1 MTFVGGDRMHDPGL
15 DDLPA
20 TESVTFS
27 TEVELHDTAT
37 DGRGVGRLPG
47 GKVVFVEGGIGGEW
61 VTVRLERET
70 RRLAEGSLESVL
82 KRSEIRQDPPC
93 PQAARCGGCQLQ
105 HVTPQ
110 GQLTLKRQWLIQTLR
125 RVGGWSPEQ
134 VDLAVRLIRCHQ
146 GSPLNYR
153 VRVRWHFDGE
163 TLGFFARRSHQ
174 VVSSEPCLLLAHPL
188 EDTYSRLLARL
199 KTDELSRLYRRTG
212 LVDLQFEATLLR
224 NHAVVLSLSAL
235 VCRRRNEE
243 PELGKKLQLLVKEW
257 NGAQVDSEGFADVA
271 HPECDPFMVA
281 ARVFVQPHSEA
292 LPLYRAEILDQLQ
305 QLLRQPAF
313 SSLDEK
319 AEWTAWDLYCGAGA
333 LSDLPELAAGAG
345 HKVTTWSVDGEASA
359 ITALQRNHP
368 ALSAQAVV
376 GDVREFIRAKI
387 DDRELPDILIC
398 DPPRDGIGLPAA
410 RSLSRVLADRPS
422 PTALIWMACDHAS
435 LARDLKPFL
444 DAGFRLH
451 SMALFDC
458 FAYTTHAET
467 VILLGCSGTTK

>member
-1 MTFVGGDRMHDPGL
+1 MHDPGL
-15 DDLPA
+15 DDLSA
-20 TESVTFS
+20 AQTETVS

-47 GKVVFVEGGIGGEW
+47 GKIVFVEGGIGGEC

-70 RRLAEGSLESVL
+70 RTLAEGSLESML
-82 KRSEIRQDPPC
+82 KRSKMRQDPPC

-134 VDLAVRLIRCHQ
+134 IDLAVRLIRCHQ
-146 GSPLNYR
+146 GSTMNYR
-153 VRVRWHFDGE
+153 VRARWHFDGE

-174 VVSSEPCLLLAHPL
+174 VVSSEDCLLLARPL
-188 EDTYSRLLARL
+188 GDTRSILLARL
-199 KTDELSRLYRRTG
+199 KADELSRLYRRAG

-235 VCRRRNEE
+235 VCRRRKEE
-243 PELGKKLQLLVKEW
+243 PELRKKLQLLVKEW
-257 NGAQVDSEGFADVA
+257 NSAQVDGEGFADVA
-271 HPECDPFMVA
+271 HPERDPFMVG

-292 LPLYRAEILDQLQ
+292 LSLYRAEILDQLRR
-305 QLLRQPAF
+305 LLRQPAF

-319 AEWTAWDLYCGAGA
+319 AKWTAWDLYCGAGA
-333 LSDLPELAAGAG
+333 LSDLPDLAAGAG
-345 HKVTTWSVDGEASA
+345 HQVTTRLVDGEASA
-359 ITALQRNHP
+359 ITALQLNYP
-368 ALSAQAVV
+368 ALAAHAVV
-376 GDVREFIRAKI
+376 GDVRDFIRARI
-387 DDRELPDILIC
+387 DDGKFPDILIC

-410 RSLSRVLADRPS
+410 RSLSRVLADRRA
-422 PTALIWMACDHAS
+422 PTALIWLACDHAS

-458 FAYTTHAET
+458 FTYTTHAET
-467 VILLGCSGTTK
+467 VTLLGCSGTTK

>member
-1 MTFVGGDRMHDPGL
+1 MHDPRL
-15 DDLPA
+15 DDSPA
-20 TESVTFS
+20 AETETVS

-47 GKVVFVEGGIGGEW
+47 GKVVFVEGGIGGEC
-61 VTVRLERET
+61 VTVRVERET
-70 RRLAEGSLESVL
+70 RTLAEGSLESVL

-125 RVGGWSPEQ
+125 RVGGWSAEQ

-153 VRVRWHFDGE
+153 VRARWHFDGE
-163 TLGFFARRSHQ
+163 TLGFFSRRSHQ
-174 VVSSEPCLLLAHPL
+174 VVSSEPCLLLARPL
-188 EDTYSRLLARL
+188 EETHSRLLDML
-199 KTDELSRLYRRTG
+199 KADELSRLYRRAA

-224 NHAVVLSLSAL
+224 NHAVLLSLSAL
-235 VCRRRNEE
+235 VCRKRKEE

-257 NGAQVDSEGFADVA
+257 NGAQVDGEGFADVA
-271 HPECDPFMVA
+271 HPERDPFMVG

-292 LPLYRAEILDQLQ
+292 LSLYRVEILDQLQ
-305 QLLRQPAF
+305 RLLRQPAF
-313 SSLDEK
+313 SSLDQK

-333 LSDLPELAAGAG
+333 LSDLPDLAAGTG

-359 ITALQRNHP
+359 ITALQLNYP
-368 ALSAQAVV
+368 ALAAHAEV
-376 GDVREFIRAKI
+376 GDVREFIRART
-387 DDRELPDILIC
+387 DYRELPDILIC
-398 DPPRDGIGLPAA
+398 VTPRDGIGLPAA
-410 RSLSRVLADRPS
+410 RKLSRMLADRRA
-422 PTALIWMACDHAS
+422 PTALILMACDHAS

-444 DAGFRLH
+444 DAGFSLH

-458 FAYTTHAET
+458 FTYTTHAET
-467 VILLGCSGTTK
+467 VALLGCSGKTK

>member
-1 MTFVGGDRMHDPGL
+1 MHDSGL

-20 TESVTFS
+20 AQSETVS
-27 TEVELHDTAT
+27 TEVELYDTAT

-47 GKVVFVEGGIGGEW
+47 GKVVFVEGGIGGEC
-61 VTVRLERET
+61 VTVRLKRET
-70 RRLAEGSLESVL
+70 RTLAEGSLERML
-82 KRSEIRQDPPC
+82 KRSEMRQDPPC

-153 VRVRWHFDGE
+153 VRARWHFDGE

-174 VVSSEPCLLLAHPL
+174 VVSSEGCLLLAGPL
-188 EDTYSRLLARL
+188 EDTRSRLLARL
-199 KTDELSRLYRRTG
+199 KADQLSRLYRRAG
-212 LVDLQFEATLLR
+212 LMDLQFEATLLR
-224 NHAVVLSLSAL
+224 NHAVVLSLNAL
-235 VCRRRNEE
+235 VCRRRKEE
-243 PELGKKLQLLVKEW
+243 PELRKKLQLLVKEW
-257 NGAQVDSEGFADVA
+257 NGAQVDGEGFADVD
-271 HPECDPFMVA
+271 HPERDPFMVG

-292 LPLYRAEILDQLQ
+292 LSLYRAEILDQLRR
-305 QLLRQPAF
+305 LLRQPAF

-319 AEWTAWDLYCGAGA
+319 AKWTAWDLYCGAGA
-333 LSDLPELAAGAG
+333 LSDLPELAPGAG
-345 HKVTTWSVDGEASA
+345 HKVTTRLVDGEESA
-359 ITALQRNHP
+359 IIALQLNHP
-368 ALSAQAVV
+368 ALAAHAVV
-376 GDVREFIRAKI
+376 GDVRDFIRARI
-387 DDRELPDILIC
+387 DDRKFPDILIC

-410 RSLSRVLADRPS
+410 RSLSRVLADRRG
-422 PTALIWMACDHAS
+422 PTALIWLACDHAS

-458 FAYTTHAET
+458 FTYTTHAET
-467 VILLGCSGTTK
+467 VTLLGCSGTTK